1 MRIISYVQDK
11 IVSIK
16 KEQIKNKINSD
27 VALTDTQITEL
38 MLWYYMFIGQA
49 PWCLKS
55 VNSLRLENGICR
67 EFSNTALSE
76 IETNIS
82 DEILNNSY
90 QNAIDNLN
98 AYLQIGLALGSF
110 VIKPLNETAY
120 QFVNAYNY
128 MPITYNSQ
136 GMMTSVV
143 FLDRRYINTNKW
155 YIRTEKHI
163 LNEEKQLLT
172 IEQKVFQ
179 SSDGSTLGKQIP
191 LNILPDWATLQPS
204 ITYRGVTSPLYG
216 YYHNPIAIVGGNFN
230 ASSIYANAIELIK
243 KADIQSSRLDW
254 EYEASEKA
262 IFVEDNLIMTDK
274 RGRKNLSQIKERLYR
289 SILTDTDN
297 PIKEYSPSIR
307 DDNFLTGLEEY
318 KRQIEFNVG
327 LAYGDLSRIDNIEK
341 TATEVMASKE
351 RKHKTIKAIQHNL
364 KYCLEDLARAF
375 AFYQRKYNSNYE
387 FVCDFHDNI
396 LIDEEKERAKD
407 LEDVRMQIMSPV
419 EYRMKYYHETR
430 EEAEKNIPDTLDIGS
445 IE

>member
-1 MRIISYVQDK
+1 MGIISYVQDK

-38 MLWYYMFIGQA
+38 MLWYYMYIGQA
-49 PWCLKS
+49 PWCKKS
-55 VNSLRLENGICR
+55 VKSLRLENGICR

-76 IETNIS
+76 IETNVS
-82 DEILNNSY
+82 DEVLNNSY
-90 QNAIDNLN
+90 QNAIENLN

-110 VIKPLNETAY
+110 VIKPLNETDY

-143 FLDRRYINTNKW
+143 FLDRRYISTNKW

-163 LNEEKQLLT
+163 LNEEKELLT

-179 SSDGSTLGKQIP
+179 SSDSSTLGKQLP
-191 LNILPDWATLQPS
+191 LNILDDWATLKPS
-204 ITYRGVTSPLYG
+204 ITYSGVTSPLYG
-216 YYHNPIAIVGGNFN
+216 YYHNPMAIIGGNFN
-230 ASSIYANAIELIK
+230 ASSIYANAVELIQ
-243 KADIQSSRLDW
+243 KADIQADRLDW

-262 IFVEDNLIMTDK
+262 VFVEDNVTITDK
-274 RGRKNLSQIKERLYR
+274 NGKRNVAQTRDRLYR
-289 SILTDTDN
+289 SILTDSDE
-297 PIKEYSPSIR
+297 PIKEYSPDVR
-307 DDNFLTGLEEY
+307 DDNFLNGLEEY
-318 KRQIEFNVG
+318 KRQIEFNIG
-327 LAYGDLSRIDNIEK
+327 LAYGDLSRLDNIEK

>member
-1 MRIISYVQDK
+1 MGIISYVQDK

-38 MLWYYMFIGQA
+38 MLWYYMYIGQA
-49 PWCLKS
+49 PWCKKS
-55 VNSLRLENGICR
+55 VKSLRLENGICR

-76 IETNIS
+76 IETNVS
-82 DEILNNSY
+82 DEVLNNSY
-90 QNAIDNLN
+90 QNAIENLN

-110 VIKPLNETAY
+110 VIKPLNETDY

-143 FLDRRYINTNKW
+143 FLDRRYISTNKW

-163 LNEEKQLLT
+163 LNEEKELLT

-216 YYHNPIAIVGGNFN
+216 YYHNPMAIIGGNFN

-327 LAYGDLSRIDNIEK
+327 LAYGDLSRVDNIEK

-364 KYCLEDLARAF
+364 KYCLKDLARAF

>member
-1 MRIISYVQDK
+1 MGIISYVQDK

-38 MLWYYMFIGQA
+38 MLWYYMYIGQA
-49 PWCLKS
+49 PWCKKS
-55 VNSLRLENGICR
+55 VKSLRLENGICR

-76 IETNIS
+76 IETNVS
-82 DEILNNSY
+82 DEVLNNSY
-90 QNAIDNLN
+90 QNAIENLN

-143 FLDRRYINTNKW
+143 FLDRRYISTNKW

-163 LNEEKQLLT
+163 LNEEKELLT

-179 SSDGSTLGKQIP
+179 SSDGSTLGKQLP
-191 LNILPDWATLQPS
+191 LNILDDWATLKPS
-204 ITYRGVTSPLYG
+204 ITYSGVTSPLYG
-216 YYHNPIAIVGGNFN
+216 YYHNPMAIIGGNFN
-230 ASSIYANAIELIK
+230 ASSIYANAVELIQ
-243 KADIQSSRLDW
+243 KADIQSDRLDW

-262 IFVEDNLIMTDK
+262 VFVEDNVTITDK
-274 RGRKNLSQIKERLYR
+274 NGKRNVAQTRDRLYR
-289 SILTDTDN
+289 SILTDSDE
-297 PIKEYSPSIR
+297 PIKEYSPDVR
-307 DDNFLTGLEEY
+307 DDNFLNGLEEY

-327 LAYGDLSRIDNIEK
+327 LAYGDLSRLDNIEK

-364 KYCLEDLARAF
+364 KYCLSDLVKAF

-430 EEAEKNIPDTLDIGS
+430 EQAERNIPDTLDIGS